1 MLLGLLESLTGTKED
16 QGHKKGFCSL
26 LLSLSLGVRKTSW
39 NLNTLAFQK
48 SKIPTAYASP
58 VIAFLLHRC
67 QHFESLE
74 SQKRSTRK
82 KTGFF
87 VFFFFLYIGLFF
99 SGNKTVDNV
108 TKFWNYFSMEIM
120 LLNIYRHI
128 LTLTW
133 FCEIVIYKSKQ
144 GYKESWEVKQA

>member
-1 MLLGLLESLTGTKED
+1 MREMLLGLLESLIGTKED
-16 QGHKKGFCSL
+16 QGHKKGFFSL

-82 KTGFF
+82 KAGWFF
-87 VFFFFLYIGLFF
+87 VFFLYIGLFF

-108 TKFWNYFSMEIM
+108 TKF
-120 LLNIYRHI
+120 
-128 LTLTW
+128 
-133 FCEIVIYKSKQ
+133 
-144 GYKESWEVKQA
+144 